1 MLASKEKASRI
12 TPQGQVLLEQA
23 HDVDLATAV
32 FRNRVIHPDD
42 YQDDTQAQTAEMR
55 AAVHPRTKQRW
66 QQHYREAET
75 QYGSGFL
82 GLLPGYH
89 NCGGAR
95 KISEEV
101 IILIHRV
108 LETHYDTVTRKPKRG
123 AYGEYLKQSEEQRL
137 EPVSQRTFYTEAQHH
152 KARYEQIL
160 VREGTRAAYPFK
172 DYVHE
177 SERTVS
183 RHGEY
188 AWSMAHLDHTELN
201 LVLCDCRT
209 GQPSGKCWLTL
220 LILSHPRRIASFYLP
235 LPTVRV

>member
-1 MLASKEKASRI
+1 M
-12 TPQGQVLLEQA
+12 LEQA

-32 FRNRVIHPDD
+32 FRNRVIHPDI
-42 YQDDTQAQTAEMR
+42 TRMMTKPKPEAR
-55 AAVHPRTKQRW
+55 AAVPPRTKQRW
-66 QQHYREAET
+66 QQRYREAET

-101 IILIHRV
+101 IALIHRV

-123 AYGEYLKQSEEQRL
+123 AYGEYLKQSEEQHL
-137 EPVSQRTFYTEAQHH
+137 EPVSQRTFYMEAHRH
-152 KARYEQIL
+152 KTRYEQIL
-160 VREGTRAAYPFK
+160 VREGMRAAYPFK

-177 SERTVS
+177 PERTVS

-188 AWSMAHLDHTELN
+188 AWSMAHLDHTELD
-201 LVLCDCRT
+201 LVLCDSRT
-209 GQPSGKCWLTL
+209 GQVFGKMLADIAHPFPSQAHCRV
-220 LILSHPRRIASFYLP
+220 LSDL
-235 LPTVRV
+235 